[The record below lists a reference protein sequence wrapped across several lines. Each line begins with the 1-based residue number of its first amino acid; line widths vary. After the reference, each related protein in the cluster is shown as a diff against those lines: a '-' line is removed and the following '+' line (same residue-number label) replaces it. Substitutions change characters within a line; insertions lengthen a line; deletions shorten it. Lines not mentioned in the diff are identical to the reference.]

1 MKEEVYKLLSKQ
13 FKNRQEVMTEIINLQ
28 AILNLPK
35 GTEHFLSDLHG
46 EADAFRHL
54 MRIASGVIKTKIEL
68 AFGVELS
75 HAEKNDL
82 AALIYD
88 PRAWLENKKKTSK
101 NLKKEYKTVLVR
113 LIELSKL
120 VTAKYTR
127 SKVRKALPHDYQ
139 YIIDEL
145 INMPH
150 HSLVKAEYYGNIVQG
165 VVDLGNADKFIEAMC
180 GVISRLAVDHMHILG
195 DVYDRGN
202 GAAQIMEMLREYHSV
217 DIQWGNHDV
226 LWMGAHFGNQACV
239 CNLLRINCAYRN
251 LQGIENGYGIN
262 LRPLVTFAL
271 EEYGDGDLSA
281 FSISDVFG
289 KETDLETNALLA
301 KMTKAI
307 TVIQLKL
314 ENQMIKAHPEFG
326 MDDRILYPSETLTEK
341 ERYLIEFLT
350 DEFTSNKRLARDVGF
365 MLSHGSMYRV
375 YNGDLLMHGCVPSE
389 ANGEFSAVPV
399 GKEKV
404 SGKALYDRLDKLVR
418 AAAQGDR
425 YSIDYIWYLWCG
437 KKSPLFGRDK
447 MDVYAKYFTDR
458 TETENKDPYYEL
470 VKSEAYCL
478 KVLKEFGLDWKHS
491 TIINGHV
498 PVKVKDGERPES
510 GNCRHI
516 TIDGGLSKAYRTK
529 TGIGGYTLIKNSQGL
544 FLAMHSVDEENEG
557 WKKDSEVRTLK
568 LYDTR
573 ILVKQTDNG
582 KELQKQIAVLK
593 GMLKDYYTE

>member
-1 MKEEVYKLLSKQ
+1 MKKEVYQLLSKQ

-46 EADAFRHL
+46 EADAFKHL
-54 MRIASGVIKTKIEL
+54 LRIASGVIKTKIEL
-68 AFGVELS
+68 ALGNELTL
-75 HAEKNDL
+75 AEKNDL
-82 AALIYD
+82 AALIYEPKD
-88 PRAWLENKKKTSK
+88 WLESRKKSSK
-101 NLKKEYKTVLVR
+101 NLKKEYKTVILR
-113 LIELSKL
+113 LLEVAKL
-120 VTAKYTR
+120 VAAKYTR
-127 SKVRKALPHDYQ
+127 SKVRKALPDDYR

-145 INMPH
+145 INMPP

-165 VVDLGNADKFIEAMC
+165 IVDLGNADNFIEALC
-180 GVISRLAVDHMHILG
+180 GVISRLAVDHMHIVG

-202 GAAQIMEMLREYHSV
+202 GAAQIMEMLRGYHSV
-217 DIQWGNHDV
+217 DIEWGNHDA
-226 LWMGAHFGNQACV
+226 LWMGAHFGNKACV

-271 EEYGDGDLSA
+271 EEYRSGDLSSFA
-281 FSISDVFG
+281 ISDVFG
-289 KETDLETNALLA
+289 KESDLETNDLLA

-314 ENQMIKAHPEFG
+314 ENQLIKAHPEFG
-326 MDDRILYPSETLTEK
+326 MDDRILYPSDTLTEK
-341 ERYLIEFLT
+341 ESALIDFIT
-350 DEFTSNKRLARDVGF
+350 QEFTDNKRLKRDVEF

-375 YNGDLLMHGCVPSE
+375 HNGDLLMHGCVPSE
-389 ANGEFSAVPV
+389 ENGEFSSVPV
-399 GKEKV
+399 GKEFF

-418 AAAQGDR
+418 SAATGEE
-425 YSIDYIWYLWCG
+425 YSVDYMWYLWCG

-447 MDVYAKYFTDR
+447 MNVYRKYFTSE

-470 VKSEAYCL
+470 VKSEKYCL
-478 KVLKEFGLDWKHS
+478 KVLKEFGLTWKHS

-510 GNCRHI
+510 GKCRHI
-516 TIDGGLSKAYRTK
+516 TIDGGLSKAYRNK

-544 FLAMHSVDEENEG
+544 FLAMHSMDEENEG
-557 WKKDSEVRTLK
+557 WKKDSETRTLK
-568 LYDTR
+568 LYDER

-582 KELQKQIAVLK
+582 KELEKQIAVLK
-593 GMLKDYYTE
+593 GMLKDYYS